1 MDAGGGGKWRA
12 GCGYE
17 GALVRTRP
25 GAAVV
30 ERAVAHTW
38 WRGEERRDGARKT
51 CREGDDETKH
61 KSVCRVMGRGNSS
74 SEGDGTWQTSNN
86 HRLTVLQQAPRG
98 SAVQRESQHVTI
110 ARDWRLALHIQQQLK
125 GGMLVAHAA
134 SPAMHLIRRR
144 ASPSGSSSTV
154 ACSSH
159 DVPWSVFPLCVIVI
173 AFLLAKE
180 RHSHTT
186 LPTRPSSALAEQ
198 HGTVASSSSLPSP
211 HGAASRSLS
220 SDPNLLDRPFSA
232 RGVINTFETLDLLAP
247 RITLTHYSSP
257 HLLLSTLLSATP
269 C

>member
-1 MDAGGGGKWRA
+1 
-12 GCGYE
+12 
-17 GALVRTRP
+17 
-25 GAAVV
+25 
-30 ERAVAHTW
+30 
-38 WRGEERRDGARKT
+38 
-51 CREGDDETKH
+51 
-61 KSVCRVMGRGNSS
+61 MGRGSSSSSS
-74 SEGDGTWQTSNN
+74 SEGDGTWQASN

-159 DVPWSVFPLCVIVI
+159 DVPWSDFPLCVIAI

-186 LPTRPSSALAEQ
+186 YSPVVCPSRAARRRCVVVFAPEPPR
-198 HGTVASSSSLPSP
+198 SSQPF
-211 HGAASRSLS
+211 S
-220 SDPNLLDRPFSA
+220 SDPNLLDRPSSHPQPEA
-232 RGVINTFETLDLLAP
+232 SSTHSKH
-247 RITLTHYSSP
+247 LTSSHHESLSHIILHLTCYSPPSSLP
-257 HLLLSTLLSATP
+257 HLADHGTAISLQTNPASL
-269 C
+269 